1 MSLQGERVIFLAD
14 CQSFYASVEKA
25 DHPGCKNKP
34 VVVAGDPELRSGII
48 LAACPIAKR
57 FGVTTAERLGEAL
70 IKCPELVVMR
80 PRMQHYIDVS
90 LQITQIYKEYTDL
103 VEIFSIDE
111 QFLDVTGSLS
121 LFGGDSISIAKSI
134 QQKVLG
140 QTGVWVRVGISSNKM
155 LAKIATDIWAKKNES
170 GIFTLDKADM
180 ETTLWE
186 EPVQKMFGVGS
197 RMTAHFARLG
207 MFKIGD
213 IAKTPLPRLKE
224 RFRARFGKQSD
235 IHAEVM
241 WRTSNGLDNSPV
253 TPGTFNTPPKSVG
266 HMMTLPRDYTHNS
279 EVETILLELTE
290 EVCRDC
296 RRKGYMGWV
305 VSVSCMCSPYE
316 APTGFSRQM
325 KMPDPTNN
333 TNAVYEAVKMLFY
346 RFWDKM
352 PVRRVGVMLSNLV
365 DDQGYQLTLFEDQVK
380 SRALD
385 QVTDKIKDRYGS
397 AAIVRA
403 SSLTASGQALERS
416 QKIGGHYK

>member
-1 MSLQGERVIFLAD
+1 MIKKAERTIFLAD

-25 DHPGCKNKP
+25 DHPGCKDKP
-34 VVVAGDPELRSGII
+34 VAVAGDPARRSGII
-48 LAACPIAKR
+48 LAACPIAKSY
-57 FGVTTAERLGEAL
+57 GVTTAERLGEAL
-70 IKCPELVVMR
+70 NKCPELVVMR

-90 LQITQIYKEYTDL
+90 LMITDIYKEYSDL

-111 QFLDVTGSLS
+111 QFLDVSGSL
-121 LFGGDSISIAKSI
+121 GIWGDPMTIARSI
-134 QQKVLG
+134 QQKVLQ
-140 QTGVWVRVGISSNKM
+140 QTGVKVRIGISSNKI

-170 GIFTLDKADM
+170 GLFTLRKEDI
-180 ETTLWE
+180 EHTLWR

-197 RMTAHFARLG
+197 RMTKHFARLG
-207 MFKIGD
+207 MFTIGD
-213 IAKTPLPRLKE
+213 IARTPLPRLKE
-224 RFRARFGKQSD
+224 KFRARFGKQSD

-241 WRTSNGLDNSPV
+241 WRTANGLDDSPV
-253 TPGTFNTPPKSVG
+253 TPSTFSTPPKSVG
-266 HMMTLPRDYTHNS
+266 HMMTLPRDYTENS

-296 RRKGYMGWV
+296 RRKGYMGGV

-333 TNAVYEAVKMLFY
+333 TNAVYEAVKTLFY
-346 RFWDKM
+346 RHWDKM
-352 PVRRVGVMLSNLV
+352 PVRRVGVMLSSLT
-365 DDQGYQLTLFEDQVK
+365 DDQVYQLTFFQDQVK

-385 QVTDKIKDRYGS
+385 KVTDQIKERYGS
-397 AAIVRA
+397 AAIIRA
-403 SSLTASGQALERS
+403 SSMTTSGQAYERA

>member
-1 MSLQGERVIFLAD
+1 MRNQKERIVFLAD

-34 VVVAGDPELRSGII
+34 VAVAGDPARRSGII
-48 LAACPIAKR
+48 LAACPIAKS

-90 LQITQIYKEYTDL
+90 LMITKIYNEYTDL

-111 QFLDVTGSLS
+111 QFLDVSGSLGI
-121 LFGGDSISIAKSI
+121 FGDPLTIAHSI
-134 QQKVLG
+134 QQKVLK
-140 QTGVWVRVGISSNKM
+140 QTGIWVRIGISSNKI
-155 LAKIATDIWAKKNES
+155 LSKIATDIWAKKNET
-170 GIFTLDKADM
+170 GIFSLHQSDIETL
-180 ETTLWE
+180 LW
-186 EPVQKMFGVGS
+186 PQPANKMFGVGS
-197 RMTAHFARLG
+197 RMTAHFTGLG
-207 MFKIGD
+207 IHTIGD
-213 IAKTPLPRLKE
+213 IAKTPLVRLKE

-241 WRTSNGLDNSPV
+241 WRTANGLDDSPV

-266 HMMTLPRDYTHNS
+266 HMMTLPRDYTKNS
-279 EVETILLELTE
+279 EVDTILLELTE

-316 APTGFSRQM
+316 APTSFSRQM
-325 KMPDPTNN
+325 KMLDPTNN
-333 TNAVYEAVKMLFY
+333 TNTVYEAAKTLFY
-346 RFWDKM
+346 RYWDKM
-352 PVRRVGVMLSNLV
+352 PVRRVGLMLSNLV

-385 QVTDKIKDRYGS
+385 KVTDTIKDRYGS
-397 AAIVRA
+397 AALIRA